1 MINRDNTPLVHP
13 YQHSGAPT
21 PVATTQILAE
31 RFGGCRRG
39 HALARDGRA
48 VIAVQ
53 GLGYVTAHNWKY
65 IARFGCRPR
74 LSLFAGAALG
84 PGFSRGQL
92 IDQELV
98 AEHDLTGNPAE
109 AAATFGFGRM
119 AWPGNAP
126 PWVAQWSC
134 SSALAPFASGTA

>member
-1 MINRDNTPLVHP
+1 M
-13 YQHSGAPT
+13 
-21 PVATTQILAE
+21 E
-31 RFGGCRRG
+31 
-39 HALARDGRA
+39 RA

-53 GLGYVTAHNWKY
+53 GLGYVTRITGRTSHPLGA
-65 IARFGCRPR
+65 APC

-126 PWVAQWSC
+126 PWVAQRSC

>member
-1 MINRDNTPLVHP
+1 
-13 YQHSGAPT
+13 
-21 PVATTQILAE
+21 
-31 RFGGCRRG
+31 
-39 HALARDGRA
+39 
-48 VIAVQ
+48 VIVVQ
-53 GLGYVTAHNWKY
+53 GLGYVTAHNWAY
-65 IARFGCRPR
+65 IAPLGAAAG
-74 LSLFAGAALG
+74 LSLLAGAALG

-119 AWPGNAP
+119 AWPGNP
-126 PWVAQWSC
+126 PQWVAQRSC